1 MSKKK
6 HKVANNNLSQ
16 VYLVQADGNAKGM
29 STSNSFTADK
39 TDAIVRSISGDKR
52 QIFVIEPPTDNKI
65 SDAQINKLAT
75 LFNIWRSGLS
85 KDQMAI
91 LTASSCNK
99 TNSLKITPNSSA
111 PADQQG
117 IDEVTVRNWAAAF
130 NNIAS
135 AKPAQPKP
143 AQPAKPAP
151 APQPQPA
158 QPAKP
163 APAPQPQPAQPAKP
177 ATKWDFAKSVNE
189 NVDALWGDDPDLA

>member
-1 MSKKK
+1 M
-6 HKVANNNLSQ
+6 
-16 VYLVQADGNAKGM
+16 
-29 STSNSFTADK
+29 
-39 TDAIVRSISGDKR
+39 
-52 QIFVIEPPTDNKI
+52 
-65 SDAQINKLAT
+65 
-75 LFNIWRSGLS
+75 
-85 KDQMAI
+85 
-91 LTASSCNK
+91 
-99 TNSLKITPNSSA
+99 
-111 PADQQG
+111 
-117 IDEVTVRNWAAAF
+117 TVRNWAAAF